1 MKHGFRKPSFKK
13 SIASRTV
20 GKAKRELMKSI
31 IPGYGTRNSSIFNPQ
46 KKAYNKIYSKTT
58 FGINDIMNTK
68 YRTSIKDTTLKS
80 STQTKKTIYSKFS
93 ELEIS
98 NNDPNFSF
106 YKTIVKEIDKL
117 DKQTDIIKFFISL
130 KGISDYISKLKDF
143 ENMYN
148 NYNHY
153 LSDKLTMF
161 MNKKNSK
168 IISDFIDRNYKHMY
182 EKILTLKTE
191 NSKIKNI
198 EQYLVL
204 YNNFES
210 ELNTENKEKIKQNY
224 SSLLKLL

>member
-1 MKHGFRKPSFKK
+1 MKHGFRKPSLKK

-31 IPGYGTRNSSIFNPQ
+31 IPGYGTKSSSIFNPR

-58 FGINDIMNTK
+58 FGINDIMNTTH
-68 YRTSIKDTTLKS
+68 RTYVKDTTSKS
-80 STQTKKTIYSKFS
+80 STQTKKNISNKYS

-98 NNDPNFSF
+98 NTDPNFSF

-117 DKQTDIIKFFISL
+117 DKQTDIIKFFVSL

-153 LSDKLTMF
+153 LSEKLTMF
-161 MNKKNSK
+161 MNKNKNK
-168 IISDFIDRNYKHMY
+168 IINDFIDRNYKNIY

-191 NSKIKNI
+191 NSKNKNI
-198 EQYLVL
+198 ERYLVL
-204 YNNFES
+204 YNNFEN
-210 ELNTENKEKIKQNY
+210 ELNEDNKTKIKQNY
-224 SSLLKLL
+224 SNLLKLL